1 MTILQNEYARGSIVF
16 DCDYRTGS
24 IADKSPYKAAATVT
38 APASWGNNKRGRSI
52 QTQGAGKISYEDNA
66 SNRVTGTDAT
76 FIFLGDFFWKA
87 VSQRLVA
94 KRSGAGTSYDI
105 YISSGAA
112 NRLDFFDGTNIRTI
126 ATGGL
131 AGRKCIVLT
140 MANGGV
146 PACYLDGTFVVNASG
161 AVTIP
166 NTSVPLLV
174 GNDHTGGSPCTS
186 QLSRILILNRALS
199 AAEISQLYQELM
211 AERYPLRAYSFG
223 CRISAPKDPPG
234 VAALLKT
241 DFTTRLADGRLAD
254 LSGNGWHG
262 TIKPGFVAGP
272 GMCGQALV
280 ANSASRTYVDFGEVP
295 INGVS
300 KLTIVHYGQRGA
312 SNPAEILIDKG
323 TAITNRNEINQNTTQ
338 IAWNVGSGG
347 VNYRASI
354 NDANISTPLF
364 QAWSYNGDALVNDD
378 KVKVNFD
385 GTSPAVSVAASFPST
400 LPNTVGTPFTVG
412 RLGWSNNNPPPKQSD
427 FLGVYLG
434 SLTHEQTEYIR
445 KQIARR
451 STFALDMQRVPVS
464 LANLVGPCE
473 VPNTPF
479 RLQSGGTWKVSEDAA
494 GKRWFESV
502 AGNYKSVYVP
512 STQAYGTYV
521 FDVYHNTGAM
531 SVMFGSNTTDI
542 SAANRNMY
550 AVGLAGTVITLYK
563 LSPSNAF
570 TILFASSNALVA
582 NTLYTIAVTRNSSG
596 QFYVYIKGGAYG
608 QWTLLT
614 ATSGANPST
623 DTAYTTSSFF
633 AACASTAV
641 NAGKFGNVRMFA
653 GPLTRDQLQ
662 EACP

>member
-1 MTILQNEYARGSIVF
+1 MTIIQNEYARGSIVF

-38 APASWGNNKRGRSI
+38 APVDWARTKQGYGIRTQTGGRISYASNNANKLTGSNATFVALGKFERHPLGNRILSKRG
-52 QTQGAGKISYEDNA
+52 
-66 SNRVTGTDAT
+66 
-76 FIFLGDFFWKA
+76 
-87 VSQRLVA
+87 VS
-94 KRSGAGTSYDI
+94 GTSYELYCFTPDANKLAV
-105 YISSGAA
+105 YDGSGVERTFASPISGRSCIAVTLLSGV
-112 NRLDFFDGTNIRTI
+112 GS
-126 ATGGL
+126 
-131 AGRKCIVLT
+131 
-140 MANGGV
+140 
-146 PACYLDGTFVVNASG
+146 ACYLDGTFSANASG
-161 AVTIP
+161 ASTIP
-166 NTSVPLLV
+166 S
-174 GNDHTGGSPCTS
+174 NDSDLCIGGYYNGENSLGS
-186 QLSRILILNRALS
+186 IIQRVVIFNRVLTP
-199 AAEISQLYQELM
+199 AEISQLYTELM
-211 AERYPLRAYSFG
+211 SERYPLRAYSFG

-262 TIKPGFVAGP
+262 TVKPGFAAGP
-272 GMCGQALV
+272 GMCGNSLV
-280 ANSASRTYVDFGEVP
+280 ATSATRSYVDFGDVAP
-295 INGVS
+295 INGAS
-300 KLTIVHYGQRGA
+300 KLTVLWYGKRGS
-312 SNPAEILIDKG
+312 SNPGEAIITKDETGTSRILFYYG
-323 TAITNRNEINQNTTQ
+323 TVTAIFDVVSFTNR
-338 IAWNVGSGG
+338 
-347 VNYRASI
+347 
-354 NDANISTPLF
+354 
-364 QAWSYNGDALVNDD
+364 ALVNTAN
-378 KVKVNFD
+378 VNTVGSLGVVFD
-385 GTSPAVSVAASFPST
+385 GTASNSEKVKFYEDGKALSTTVPSNYPSALPNNVGTSLAFGKIGWAASTYQPAPQNDFFAIYPAALT
-400 LPNTVGTPFTVG
+400 PEQVGY
-412 RLGWSNNNPPPKQSD
+412 
-427 FLGVYLG
+427 VY
-434 SLTHEQTEYIR
+434 

-464 LANLVGPCE
+464 LANMVGPCE
-473 VPNTPF
+473 IPGTPF

-653 GPLTRDQLQ
+653 GPMTIDMLK